1 MNPTTHKAH
10 DMKNHATR
18 RRAPLFGLLLLSLLS
33 VGSTAL
39 LQGCVPVVAGGAAV
53 AGAVIVSDR
62 RTNGAYVED
71 EGIEWKTSSR
81 LRERFGDAIHVN
93 VTSYNRNVL
102 LTGEV
107 PNENIR
113 NEIGTIASKVENVRG
128 IVNEVAIGGNS
139 ALSARANDSMITS
152 NIKARF
158 IDSNRFA
165 ANHVKVV
172 TEANVVF
179 LLGLVTRTEAN
190 DAAEIARTSQ
200 GVSKVVRVFEYVSDS
215 EARRI
220 DNKSANQPA
229 STQPG
234 SSRQPANEPVAQP
247 MPVR

>member
-1 MNPTTHKAH
+1 MNPTTTETH
-10 DMKNHATR
+10 DTENHTMR
-18 RRAPLFGLLLLSLLS
+18 RRTSLFGLLLLSLLS
-33 VGSTAL
+33 AGSATL
-39 LQGCVPVVAGGAAV
+39 MQGCIPVVAGGAAV

-102 LTGEV
+102 LTGEA
-107 PNENIR
+107 PNESVR
-113 NEIGTIASKVENVRG
+113 NEIGTLASKVENVRG

-139 ALSARANDSMITS
+139 ALSARGNDSMITS

-158 IDSNRFA
+158 IDANRFA

-179 LLGLVTRTEAN
+179 LLGLVTRTEAS

-200 GVSKVVRVFEYVSDS
+200 GVSKVVRVFEYINDS

-220 DNKSANQPA
+220 DNKSA
-229 STQPG
+229 TQPTTQP
-234 SSRQPANEPVAQP
+234 STRQPVNEPVAQP